1 MSQLTKEL
9 RPTTWD
15 SVVGQDEN
23 IELLKCIIKNPK
35 EAPKV
40 LIFEGEMGT
49 GKTSCARIFAR
60 EINAMTVQEF
70 EEQGNSCFFEEYDS
84 SQLPIDEFVLR
95 NVFSNAFTETEKW
108 KVVLLDEVQALSTQK
123 QINLLKPLEELGNM
137 VFVILATTEID
148 KIQKPLRS
156 RALEIRFG
164 AVPYEDILVH
174 LDLLEKKYNKPI
186 SIEAKQHIAHRAHG
200 HMRNA
205 HMLVNKYFIQGD
217 ESFMRNALTTMDCL
231 CDFFINALEKKSNKL
246 EKCLNTLADKPLTEL
261 REVFDEF
268 IIKCAQ
274 ETIGITSNNSNIK
287 RVADAYGSNFKI
299 VVDTYF
305 QKWVGF
311 MFNSDTLFHL
321 SMMNF
326 YKVVVDCRSLK

>member
-1 MSQLTKEL
+1 MSQLTNEL

-15 SVVGQDEN
+15 SVIGQDEN
-23 IELLKCIIKNPK
+23 IELLQCIIKNPN

-60 EINAMTVQEF
+60 EINGISVQEF
-70 EEQGNSCFFEEYDS
+70 EKETNSCHFEEYDS
-84 SQLPIDEFVLR
+84 SQLPVDECTLSNMFK
-95 NVFSNAFTETEKW
+95 NVFWSDGKW
-108 KVVLLDEVQALSTQK
+108 KVILLDEFQALSSHK
-123 QINLLKPLEELGNM
+123 QTSLLKPLEQLGEM
-137 VFVILATTEID
+137 VFVILTTTDIG

-164 AVPYEDILVH
+164 AVPYEDILAH
-174 LDLLEKKYNKPI
+174 LDYLEQRYKKPI
-186 SIEAKQHIAHRAHG
+186 SVEAKQHIAHRAHG

-217 ESFMRNALTTMDCL
+217 ESFMRNAFTTMDCL
-231 CDFFINALEKKSNKL
+231 CSFFISALEKSSHNI
-246 EKCLNTLADKPLTEL
+246 EKYLNTLVDKPLTEL
-261 REVFDEF
+261 REDFDEF

-274 ETIGITSNNSNIK
+274 ETIGIPSNNDNIA
-287 RVADAYGSNFKI
+287 RVAKAYGNNFN
-299 VVDTYF
+299 VVVNIYF
-305 QKWVGF
+305 QKWVSS
-311 MFNSDTLFHL
+311 MFNSDIIFHL

-326 YKVVVDCRSLK
+326 YKIIKDSPKQ